1 MANNRIIPVGQYSHF
16 IDIDAIIKAA
26 KGQPGESA
34 YQIAV
39 RHGFQGSEEEWLE
52 ACKGKSHIEIAD
64 YQIAAHTVFDDG
76 TSVKYT
82 PQILSNSQKDTARTN
97 IGVAPIESTV
107 EAFDVVKVANAAEEG
122 LTSVRFVPQVLSI
135 EQQTT
140 AQHNIHTVDASRVV
154 ALEIAFN
161 QLKPILTGTLHY
173 KGTIHCTSDM
183 TSLSDMWPIHEG
195 DLYNV
200 EGDEVVINGLPL
212 HNNMLIMATKTTDVG
227 EEPKFIQLFSE

>member
-1 MANNRIIPVGQYSHF
+1 MTSNRIITVGQYGHF
-16 IDIDAIIKAA
+16 IDIDAIIEAA

-39 RHGFQGSEEEWLE
+39 RYGFKGSEAEWVE
-52 ACKGKSHIEIAD
+52 ACKGKSHIDIAD
-64 YQIAAHTVFDDG
+64 YEVKAHTVFDDG
-76 TSVKYT
+76 TSIKYT

-107 EAFDVVKVANAAEEG
+107 EAFAVQKVANAAEEG
-122 LTSVRFVPQVLSI
+122 LTAVRFVPQVLSI

-140 AQHNIHTVDASRVV
+140 AQRNIHTVDESRVV
-154 ALEIAFN
+154 ALEIALN

-173 KGTIHCTSDM
+173 KGTIHCTPNT
-183 TSLSDMWPIHEG
+183 TSLEYMYPVKQG

-200 EGDEVVINGLPL
+200 EGDEVSINGLLL
-212 HNNMLIMATKTTDVG
+212 HSGMLIMATKTTDIG
-227 EEPKFIQLFSE
+227 EEPEFIQLFSE

>member
-1 MANNRIIPVGQYSHF
+1 MTSNRIIPVGQYGHF

-26 KGQPGESA
+26 KGEPGKSA

-39 RHGFQGSEEEWLE
+39 EHGFPGSEEDWLE

-64 YQIAAHTVFDDG
+64 YEMKAHVVFDDG
-76 TSVKYT
+76 TSIKYT

-107 EAFDVVKVANAAEEG
+107 EAFTVQKVANAAEEG
-122 LTSVRFVPQVLSI
+122 LTAVRFVPQSLSP
-135 EQQTT
+135 EQQII
-140 AQHNIHTVDASRVV
+140 AQKNINTVDESRVH
-154 ALEIAFN
+154 ALEVAFN
-161 QLKPILTGTLHY
+161 ALKPILLGTLRY

-183 TSLSDMWPIHEG
+183 TSLSDMFPVNEG

-200 EGDEVVINGLPL
+200 DGDEVTIDGFTF
-212 HNNMLIMATKTTDVG
+212 HNNTLVMATKTIDVG

>member
-1 MANNRIIPVGQYSHF
+1 MNNKIIPVGQYGHF
-16 IDIDAIIKAA
+16 IDIDAIIAAA

-39 RHGFQGSEEEWLE
+39 RYGFKGSEEEWVE
-52 ACKGKSHIEIAD
+52 ACKGKSHIDIAD
-64 YQIAAHTVFDDG
+64 YEVKAHTVFDDG

-82 PQILSNSQKDTARTN
+82 QQILSNSQKDTARTN
-97 IGVAPIESTV
+97 IGAAPIESTV
-107 EAFDVVKVANAAEEG
+107 EAFNVGKVANAAEEG
-122 LTSVRFVPQVLSI
+122 LTAVRFVPQVLSI

-140 AQHNIHTVDASRVV
+140 AQRNINTVDASRVV

-173 KGTIHCTSDM
+173 KGTIHCTADM
-183 TSLSDMWPIHEG
+183 TSLSDMWPVKEG

-200 EGDEVVINGLPL
+200 EGDEVTINGLNL
-212 HNNMLIMATKTTDVG
+212 HSNMLIMATKTIDVG
-227 EEPKFIQLFSE
+227 EEPEFVQLFSE

>member
-1 MANNRIIPVGQYSHF
+1 MTSNRIIPVGQYGHF
-16 IDIDAIIKAA
+16 IDIDAIIEAA

-39 RHGFQGSEEEWLE
+39 RYGFKGSEAEWVE
-52 ACKGKSHIEIAD
+52 ACKGKSHIDIAD
-64 YQIAAHTVFDDG
+64 YEVKAHTVFDDG
-76 TSVKYT
+76 TSIKYT

-107 EAFDVVKVANAAEEG
+107 EAFAVQKVANAAEEG
-122 LTSVRFVPQVLSI
+122 LTAVRFVPQVLSI

-140 AQHNIHTVDASRVV
+140 AQRNIHTVDESRVV
-154 ALEIAFN
+154 ALEIALN

-173 KGTIHCTSDM
+173 KGTIHCTPNT
-183 TSLSDMWPIHEG
+183 TSLEYMYPVKQG

-200 EGDEVVINGLPL
+200 EGDEVSINGLLL
-212 HNNMLIMATKTTDVG
+212 HSGMLIMATKTTDIG
-227 EEPKFIQLFSE
+227 EEPEFIQLFSE